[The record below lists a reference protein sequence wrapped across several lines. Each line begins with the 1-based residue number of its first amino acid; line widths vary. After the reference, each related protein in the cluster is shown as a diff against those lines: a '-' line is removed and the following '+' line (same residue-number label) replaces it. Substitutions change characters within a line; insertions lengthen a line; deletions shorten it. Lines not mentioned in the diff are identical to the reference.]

1 MDDLISK
8 VALSVLEYGFPGV
21 VILVLGMVVRALWA
35 RGNQMQDQVLE
46 LGIKSAAA
54 LEANTAALRALTDNL
69 NNK

>member
-35 RGNQMQDQVLE
+35 RGNQIQDQVLE

-54 LEANTAALRALTDNL
+54 IEANTAALRSLTDNL

>member
-54 LEANTAALRALTDNL
+54 IEANTAALRSLTDNL